1 MNIGLT
7 YDLRDEYL
15 QMGYGEE
22 ETGEFDRIDT
32 IESIERT
39 LQSLGYETDRI
50 GHIRNLV
57 NRLCQGDR
65 WDLVFNIAEGM
76 YGSGREAQVPA
87 LLDAYQIPY
96 VFSGPL
102 VLALTLDKAWTKEI
116 VKNSG
121 IPTPDYF
128 VVEKPEDINNI
139 KLPFPLFAKP
149 LAEGTGKGINS
160 DSVINNKT
168 QLEKLC
174 RQLLER
180 YKQPVIVERFLSG
193 REFTAGIV
201 GTGDQ
206 ARCVGVMEIILK
218 ANAEENVYSYV
229 NKEECEERII
239 YSLTDPSAV
248 EACSSL
254 SLKVW
259 KAIRGEDG
267 GRVDIRFDDKG
278 VANFLEVNPL
288 AGIHPEH
295 SDLPILSKLNGI
307 GYRELMK
314 MIMDSAVK
322 KVLHNKYEKSTGSY
336 K

>member
-32 IESIERT
+32 IESIEKT
-39 LQSLGYETDRI
+39 LHSLGYETDRI
-50 GHIRNLV
+50 GHIKNLV
-57 NRLCQGDR
+57 HRLAKGDR

-76 YGSGREAQVPA
+76 YGAGREAQVPA
-87 LLDAYQIPY
+87 ILDAYQIPY

-102 VLALTLDKAWTKEI
+102 VLAVTLDKAWTKEI
-116 VKNSG
+116 VKNAG
-121 IPTPDYF
+121 VPTPEYC
-128 VVEKPEDINNI
+128 VVEKPEDIKNI

-149 LAEGTGKGINS
+149 IAEGTGKGINS
-160 DSVINNKT
+160 DSVIKDKT

-174 RQLLER
+174 RYLLEKF
-180 YKQPVIVERFLSG
+180 KQPVIVERYLSG

-218 ANAEENVYSYV
+218 SNAEENVYSYV

-239 YSLTDPSAV
+239 YSLTDPAAV
-248 EACSSL
+248 KACSSL
-254 SLKVW
+254 ALKVW
-259 KAIRGEDG
+259 KSIRGEDG

-278 VANFLEVNPL
+278 EANFLEVNPL

-307 GYRELMK
+307 EYKELMK

-322 KVLHNKYEKSTGSY
+322 RIKK
-336 K
+336 